1 VADDRGPA
9 VTVLAAGHRI
19 ADRYQLDRRIAVG
32 GMGEVWE
39 AEDIRLGRNVAVKVL
54 RPELSDD
61 PEFLHRFRVE
71 ARTVASL
78 DHSGIAAVHDYGEDD
93 GPIGGGHTAYLV
105 MELVRGEPL
114 SSLIARGPLDPDQ
127 TLRIMEQAA
136 RALQS
141 AHERGYVHRDVK
153 PGNILIRVDGKVK
166 LTDFG
171 IAKAADA
178 VPVTRS
184 GMVMGTAHY
193 IAPEQASGAE
203 AGPAGDV
210 YSLGIVGY
218 ECLAGHRPFRAESA
232 VAVAMMQVREPPPP
246 LPDSVPAGA
255 RELIDAVLVKDP
267 TQRYATGGE
276 LALAVAAVR
285 RGEPVPMPGSP
296 VQGTGAPLAVD
307 ETGETI
313 YPPLPASGPVG
324 TVASVPSPIVS
335 PVSDPGMPPVR
346 PSESSGSSRVVSPA
360 TGTPRP
366 VPTNPPATGPGSSPG
381 LRPVSYVPPTEP
393 LRIPPARG
401 PGRGLLLVLFVLLT
415 LAAVA
420 LGVYLLRSGLGDTAG
435 AAAASAGIVARFA
448 GSVAAAPPDPVRNP
462 HR

>member
-1 VADDRGPA
+1 
-9 VTVLAAGHRI
+9 VTVLASGARI
-19 ADRYQLDRRIAVG
+19 ADRYQLERRIAVG

-39 AEDIRLGRNVAVKVL
+39 AEDVRLGRSVAVKVL

-61 PEFLHRFRVE
+61 PEFLHRFRIE

-78 DHSGIAAVHDYGEDD
+78 DHSGIAAVFDYGEDD
-93 GPIGGGHTAYLV
+93 GPSGHRTAYLV

-114 SSLIARGPLDPDQ
+114 SSLIARGPLDPEQ

-136 RALQS
+136 RALQA

-246 LPDSVPAGA
+246 LPDSVPAPV

-267 TQRYATGGE
+267 ARRYGTGGE

-285 RGEPVPMPGSP
+285 RGDPLPIPGVPLQPGSMP
-296 VQGTGAPLAVD
+296 PMAVD
-307 ETGETI
+307 ETGETV
-313 YPPLPASGPVG
+313 YPPRTPPSGPV
-324 TVASVPSPIVS
+324 AVPSPSRS
-335 PVSDPGMPPVR
+335 PI
-346 PSESSGSSRVVSPA
+346 
-360 TGTPRP
+360 
-366 VPTNPPATGPGSSPG
+366 SSPG
-381 LRPVSYVPPTEP
+381 LVTARHADPPSTAVASSANPGSRPAMRPIASFAPPTEP

-420 LGVYLLRSGLGDTAG
+420 LGVFLLRGGLDDITG
-435 AAAASAGIVARFA
+435 AAAAATVIVSPLA
-448 GSVAAAPPDPVRNP
+448 GSVAVRNAHAP
-462 HR
+462 GDPRRNRHR